1 MTGARA
7 GCTQGHDVDGLPGVR
22 VRRPGRGRRGRLAVR
37 DVWTPVRRGLAGAAG
52 MMHGSGYTRQPERH
66 GRTRSRV
73 QHQDPKH
80 GPPPPGN
87 V

>member
-1 MTGARA
+1 
-7 GCTQGHDVDGLPGVR
+7 
-22 VRRPGRGRRGRLAVR
+22 
-37 DVWTPVRRGLAGAAG
+37 

-80 GPPPPGN
+80 GPHPPGN